1 MEENDLEFPKD
12 TGHSCIFLNFLK
24 NCLNKDIKKRY
35 NIYQAM
41 NDPWFGGYQILLNE
55 KEKLY
60 NAGQFVIALMV
71 DNFMSFNNY
80 IKDLEKKKL

>member
-1 MEENDLEFPKD
+1 MK
-12 TGHSCIFLNFLK
+12 
-24 NCLNKDIKKRY
+24 
-35 NIYQAM
+35 
-41 NDPWFGGYQILLNE
+41 DPWFEGYQILLNE

-80 IKDLEKKKL
+80 IKKKEKEEEKKKNEI